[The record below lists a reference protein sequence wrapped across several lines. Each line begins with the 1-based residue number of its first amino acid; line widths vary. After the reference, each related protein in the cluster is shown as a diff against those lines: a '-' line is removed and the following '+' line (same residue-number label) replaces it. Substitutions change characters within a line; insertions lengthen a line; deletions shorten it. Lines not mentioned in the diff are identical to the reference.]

1 MRRLIISQSA
11 LPSTQA
17 VVTLGLTL
25 VLLTGSVRAGDWP
38 QILGP
43 QRNGQAQNEILAE
56 TWPDTSPQMIW
67 QRDVGSGYAGVAV
80 VGDACILFHRQADQS
95 VVERLDAATGQL
107 RWKKT
112 FPTRYVSTIAPDNG
126 PRCTPVI
133 YQGSVYLFGADGD
146 LHALSLADGQLQW
159 TRDLYKECNAPSG
172 YFGAGSSPIVEG
184 NELLVNVGGKQGNGI
199 VALDRNSGQ
208 TLWHQT
214 DELASYSSPIAAT
227 IGDLRQVIFV
237 TRMNVVS
244 IDPRTGAERFRF
256 PFGMRGPTVNAA
268 NPLIVGNRLFVTA
281 SYGIGAQLAQ
291 ISPAGAKTVWEND
304 DALSSQYTTPIE
316 HQGNLY
322 GIHGRQDAAIAELR
336 CVELETGHVRWKQP
350 DFGTANLIGVD
361 DKLLIQKTSGEL
373 VLAQASPDRFIQ
385 LATAR
390 IFPEGGVVQAL
401 PALSDGRLFVRN
413 ESKLV
418 VLHVGR

>member
-1 MRRLIISQSA
+1 LLSNSA
-11 LPSTQA
+11 L
-17 VVTLGLTL
+17 
-25 VLLTGSVRAGDWP
+25 AGDWP

-43 QRNGQAQNEILAE
+43 QRNGQSQNETLAE
-56 TWPDTSPQMIW
+56 TWPDTGPPKIW

-95 VVERLDAATGQL
+95 VVERLDAATGEP

-126 PRCTPVI
+126 PRCTPLI
-133 YQGSVYLFGADGD
+133 YQDCVYLFGADGD
-146 LHALSLADGQLQW
+146 LHALSLADGQLKW

-172 YFGAGSSPIVEG
+172 YFGAGSTPIVEG
-184 NELLVNVGGKQGNGI
+184 EMLLVNVGGKQGNGI

-214 DELASYSSPIAAT
+214 DELASYSSPVATT
-227 IGDLRQVIFV
+227 IGDQRQVIFV

-244 IDPRTGAERFRF
+244 IDPLTGAERFRF

-268 NPLIVGNRLFVTA
+268 NPLVVGDRLFVTA

-304 DALSSQYTTPIE
+304 EALSSQYTTPIE
-316 HQGNLY
+316 HQGFLY
-322 GIHGRQDAAIAELR
+322 GIHGRQDAGVAELR
-336 CVELETGHVRWKQP
+336 CVELETGNVRWKQP

-373 VLAQASPDRFIQ
+373 VLAQASPERFMP
-385 LATAR
+385 LASAR
-390 IFPEGGVVQAL
+390 IFSEGSVVQAL
-401 PALSDGRLFVRN
+401 PALSDGRLFVRD
-413 ESKLV
+413 EKTLV

>member
-25 VLLTGSVRAGDWP
+25 VLMTGSALASDWP

-43 QRNGQAQNEILAE
+43 QRNGRAQNETLAE
-56 TWPDTSPQMIW
+56 SWPDTGPPTIW

-80 VGDACILFHRQADQS
+80 VGDACVLFHRQGDKS
-95 VVERLDAATGQL
+95 VVERLDTATGQP

-133 YQGSVYLFGADGD
+133 YQDCVYLFGADGD

-159 TRDLYKECNAPSG
+159 TRDLYKDCNAPSG

-184 NELLVNVGGKQGNGI
+184 DELLVNVGGKQGNGI

-214 DELASYSSPIAAT
+214 DELASYSSPVATT
-227 IGDLRQVIFV
+227 IGDQRQVIFV

-244 IDPRTGAERFRF
+244 IDPRTGTERFRF

-268 NPLIVGNRLFVTA
+268 NPLVVGDRLFVTA

-291 ISPAGAKTVWEND
+291 ISPAGTKTVWEND

-316 HQGNLY
+316 HQGFLY
-322 GIHGRQDAAIAELR
+322 GIHGRQDAGVAELR
-336 CVELETGHVRWKQP
+336 CVELKTGNVRWKQP
-350 DFGTANLIGVD
+350 DFGSANLIGID

-373 VLAQASPDRFIQ
+373 VLAQASPNRFIQ

-390 IFPEGGVVQAL
+390 IFPEGSVVQAL
-401 PALSDGRLFVRN
+401 PALSDGRLFVRD

>member
-1 MRRLIISQSA
+1 MRCLRFSQKWLPNSQVAIAICLTLMVMTGSA
-11 LPSTQA
+11 L
-17 VVTLGLTL
+17 
-25 VLLTGSVRAGDWP
+25 AGDWP

-43 QRNGQAQNEILAE
+43 QRNGQAQNETLAE
-56 TWPDTSPQMIW
+56 TWPDTGPRTIW

-80 VGDACILFHRQADQS
+80 VGDACILFHRQGDQS
-95 VVERLDAATGQL
+95 VVERLAAATGQP

-126 PRCTPVI
+126 PRCTPLI
-133 YQGSVYLFGADGD
+133 YQDCVYLFGADGD
-146 LHALSLADGQLQW
+146 LHALSLADGQLKW

-172 YFGAGSSPIVEG
+172 YFGAGSTPIVEG
-184 NELLVNVGGKQGNGI
+184 EMLLVNVGGKQGNGI

-214 DELASYSSPIAAT
+214 DELASYSSPVATT
-227 IGDLRQVIFV
+227 IGDQRHVIFV

-268 NPLIVGNRLFVTA
+268 NALVVGDRLFVTA
-281 SYGIGAQLAQ
+281 SYGIGAHLAQ
-291 ISPAGAKTVWEND
+291 ISPTGVKTVWEND

-316 HQGNLY
+316 HQGFLY
-322 GIHGRQDAAIAELR
+322 GIHGRQDEGVAELR
-336 CVELETGHVRWKQP
+336 CVELETGNVRWKQP
-350 DFGTANLIGVD
+350 GFGTANLIGVD

-373 VLAQASPDRFIQ
+373 VLAQASQDRFIP

-390 IFPEGGVVQAL
+390 IFPEGSVVQAL
-401 PALSDGRLFVRN
+401 PALSDGRIFVRD
-413 ESKLV
+413 ESSLV